1 MELINYINILV
12 YPLTG
17 FTTLLALRYL
27 TPLALDL
34 VQGACIIFNLG
45 LSCLYYYELVISSH
59 YPIFFKAFGWLL
71 CEMEDFSRPFVFF
84 TTAPN
89 LPAFYIYMP
98 IFSYDPLAAL
108 LLSANL
114 CVALFRFCSFL
125 SQEPYSESSD
135 PFAYLSFSI
144 FYLIVLATLSNFIPL
159 FLGWEFDA
167 GPCPYILTNLWQT
180 TAIVVL
186 NVFMLMEFDIRREVY
201 ITLYSYW
208 FWLRFIVRWVFYLLS
223 KK

>member
-17 FTTLLALRYL
+17 FITLLALRYL

-45 LSCLYYYELVISSH
+45 LSCLYYYELVISPH

-71 CEMEDFSRPFVFF
+71 CEMEDFSRPFVFL
-84 TTAPN
+84 TMGPN
-89 LPAFYIYMP
+89 LPAFYISMP
-98 IFSYDPLAAL
+98 IFPYDPLVAL

-114 CVALFRFCSFL
+114 CAALLRFCSFL

-180 TAIVVL
+180 TAIVAINIL
-186 NVFMLMEFDIRREVY
+186 MLMELDIRREVY

-208 FWLRFIVRWVFYLLS
+208 FWLRFIVRWVFYLLG

>member
-17 FTTLLALRYL
+17 FITLLALRYL

-45 LSCLYYYELVISSH
+45 LSCLYYYGLVINYYGLVMSSH
-59 YPIFFKAFGWLL
+59 YYPIFFKAFGWLL
-71 CEMEDFSRPFVFF
+71 CEMEDFSRPFVFI
-84 TTAPN
+84 TMN
-89 LPAFYIYMP
+89 LPPASYSMP
-98 IFSYDPLAAL
+98 IFFEDPLVAF

-114 CVALFRFCSFL
+114 CAALLRFCSFL

-180 TAIVVL
+180 TAIVAI
-186 NVFMLMEFDIRREVY
+186 NIFMLKVRR
-201 ITLYSYW
+201 
-208 FWLRFIVRWVFYLLS
+208 
-223 KK
+223 